1 MKRRKEK
8 DSSSYRGHKLFLSKD
23 WFEVMRVDCSIASIS
38 LFKID
43 VLLFSESV
51 QFGTK
56 MTKTES
62 DDKIELKEIL
72 RLLCLPLGQYFVSQN
87 ELLTYL

>member
-1 MKRRKEK
+1 
-8 DSSSYRGHKLFLSKD
+8 
-23 WFEVMRVDCSIASIS
+23 MRVDCSIANIS

-43 VLLFSESV
+43 VPLFSESV

-87 ELLTYL
+87 ELLTYLWYLNFRYTFRGLGVIQKFNNDDNDD